1 LRESHEE
8 IGIHPSDVRILGQ
21 LDQAEAGYGFLVTP
35 FVGVIPASCH
45 FVLNPA
51 ETAAVCSV
59 PISALLSSPNFTIDD
74 YLSPRGDP
82 RYHFYVNGWDV
93 WGVTA
98 RIIVQFLELV
108 YDFEVKKV

>member
-1 LRESHEE
+1 M
-8 IGIHPSDVRILGQ
+8 
-21 LDQAEAGYGFLVTP
+21 TP
-35 FVGVIPASCH
+35 FVGVIPAYCQFRIESGGNH
-45 FVLNPA
+45 GGVFGADLGF
-51 ETAAVCSV
+51 
-59 PISALLSSPNFTIDD
+59 IISPNFTIDD

-108 YDFEVKKV
+108 YDFQVKKV